1 MSRQM
6 KNAPVYFTIAQVRFN
21 PILSLPT
28 FIPGIQEDFRKHQFA
43 DFRKVVAMT
52 FAFAPVVNKE
62 TENQT
67 PPVQPLERYVF
78 SDTAN
83 TQNFLLEHGALSFQ
97 STRYEVFETFVAE
110 LMNGLGMLDHMV
122 GGLSFVERVGLRY
135 LDAVIPR
142 EGETLGQYL
151 IPEALGLYGRL
162 KGRTIHTFSETMAE
176 GAEGSLISR
185 AIIQEGP
192 VGLPPDLLLN
202 ELKIAQSFANFNGEH
217 AILDTDAFIAER
229 MPFDLGEVKKRL
241 GILHDRINEA
251 FRALVTPHAL
261 DAWK

>member
-21 PILSLPT
+21 PILSLSS

-43 DFRKVVAMT
+43 DFKKVVAMT

-62 TENQT
+62 SENQM
-67 PPVQPLERYVF
+67 PPAQPLERYAF

-83 TQNFLLEHGALSFQ
+83 TQNFLLEHAALSFQ

-110 LMNGLGMLDHMV
+110 LMNGLGMLDQMV

-162 KGRTIHTFSETMAE
+162 KGRTKHTFSETMAE

-185 AIIQEGP
+185 AIIQGGP

-229 MPFDLGEVKKRL
+229 MPFDLAVVKKRL
-241 GILHDRINEA
+241 GVLHDRINEA